1 MIGIKKIDVKYVQAF
16 YDCVRFVMEWENEE
30 GIRINN
36 ILPGDRTFDVDWEKN
51 GHLKEIDYFNN
62 RPSDTTYDS
71 DCDGIRVPLPG
82 NNRYGRLIITIEFTD
97 GTVITY
103 NLPEEGNKMLRD
115 LADYV
120 DSRYE
125 VTPGRSEL
133 SRAARLLDD
142 DMIYEI

>member
-1 MIGIKKIDVKYVQAF
+1 MIGIKKIDVKYAQAF
-16 YDCVRFVMEWENEE
+16 YDCTRFIMEWENEE
-30 GIRINN
+30 GIIISNIN
-36 ILPGDRTFDVDWEKN
+36 PKDRVFEIDWDNN

-62 RPSDTTYDS
+62 RRSDVTPGS
-71 DCDGIRVPLPG
+71 ECDGIRVPLPG
-82 NNRYGRLIITIEFTD
+82 NNEYGRQTITMEFTD

-115 LADYV
+115 LTDYV
-120 DSRYE
+120 GSHHE

>member
-1 MIGIKKIDVKYVQAF
+1 MG
-16 YDCVRFVMEWENEE
+16 
-30 GIRINN
+30 
-36 ILPGDRTFDVDWEKN
+36 KN

-82 NNRYGRLIITIEFTD
+82 NNEYGRQTITMEFTD

-103 NLPEEGNKMLRD
+103 NLPEQGDKMLRD
-115 LADYV
+115 LTDYMR
-120 DSRYE
+120 SLYE
-125 VTPGRSEL
+125 VVPGRSEL

>member
-82 NNRYGRLIITIEFTD
+82 NNRYGRQIITIEFTY

-103 NLPEEGNKMLRD
+103 NLPEEDNKMLRD